1 MKKLFNND
9 TFSSG
14 KLGSGSSSFN
24 TYSHNK
30 NSMGGSMW
38 KFPDNDSQSIA
49 TTNTENF
56 EMMDNFSKDVNVQN
70 RQTLLQNKNMTS
82 NELQQSKQ
90 RDQSQDN
97 LAAQVIYN
105 SRRAMIGRKE
115 SQIRSASNVNPN
127 SNPDHPINLGYEATM
142 NMLSMS
148 KDLKK
153 KKLDKQS

>member
-1 MKKLFNND
+1 MCRTLQKYTKKFIKSIIKLFLCLFCCRCRKKSKPEDPNKKNDDNLTSIKVDENLMKKLFNND

-70 RQTLLQNKNMTS
+70 RQTLL
-82 NELQQSKQ
+82 L
-90 RDQSQDN
+90 
-97 LAAQVIYN
+97 
-105 SRRAMIGRKE
+105 
-115 SQIRSASNVNPN
+115 
-127 SNPDHPINLGYEATM
+127 
-142 NMLSMS
+142 
-148 KDLKK
+148 
-153 KKLDKQS
+153 